1 MDESINTELEMNGL
15 IDITDLIVPEEDPKF
30 FNDEEALEI
39 YQTCIYLMDEFMKD
53 NPKLISEP
61 DFNETFDEN
70 IQELMHCHFDCDI
83 FYTEDAEEEM
93 EEIIDHAKTYVFKE
107 QIPPRSYP
115 DTIILEEPEYE
126 FIKKQINILRN
137 KPQPVQRTKGSK
149 EKEERVIRE
158 SCLRSI

>member
-1 MDESINTELEMNGL
+1 MDESINIEMNGLINIEFEMNGLIYTNEL

-70 IQELMHCHFDCDI
+70 IQELMHCHFDC
-83 FYTEDAEEEM
+83 F
-93 EEIIDHAKTYVFKE
+93 H
-107 QIPPRSYP
+107 
-115 DTIILEEPEYE
+115 ILH
-126 FIKKQINILRN
+126 
-137 KPQPVQRTKGSK
+137 
-149 EKEERVIRE
+149 VIRATY
-158 SCLRSI
+158 LILLLYY